1 MTETHFRTIIR
12 TIAYRL
18 VALLITSLWTGLGD
32 AVAIHIVLA
41 AVQYIME
48 RIWLRIRWGL
58 KKDETITQMRRN
70 CCN

>member
-48 RIWLRIRWGL
+48 RICLRIRWGL